1 MKFCSVARVG
11 SSWCA
16 PIASRVGSLLRQ
28 SLSQMCGQVSRR
40 CLSVAS
46 TRSAGSPTTLEIAP
60 NDHRLRVEFSA
71 LDYSAP
77 ARNRYAYRL
86 QGFDTDWIATEPSSR
101 VASYTNLPPGDYTL
115 QLRGSNRNGVWSRSL
130 EMPVRVLPLWY
141 QTLWFRATLAL
152 LVLGLIA
159 ALVQARTEY
168 LRRRHRELQ
177 SLVNER
183 TAELEQRSQQLR
195 ESQLQLERIAYID
208 PLTGLSNRRLFESE
222 LRHGVA
228 MVARN
233 GGVLTLLLID
243 LDGFKQINDQLGH
256 DAGDA
261 LLVETALRLTHSVR
275 ETDRVAR
282 LGGDEFAIVL
292 TGTGEL
298 LSVEIICHRILTAL
312 AAPVTYKGAT
322 LQVSAS
328 IGSVQCPSQG
338 MTTEVLYKAADVA
351 LYEAKRTAVTPGGG
365 TDRPMSKPEGP
376 VLLPENEFIGRR

>member
-1 MKFCSVARVG
+1 M
-11 SSWCA
+11 
-16 PIASRVGSLLRQ
+16 
-28 SLSQMCGQVSRR
+28 
-40 CLSVAS
+40 
-46 TRSAGSPTTLEIAP
+46 
-60 NDHRLRVEFSA
+60 
-71 LDYSAP
+71 
-77 ARNRYAYRL
+77 
-86 QGFDTDWIATEPSSR
+86 
-101 VASYTNLPPGDYTL
+101 ASYTNLPPGDYTL

-141 QTLWFRATLAL
+141 QTLWFRATVVL
-152 LVLGLIA
+152 LVLGLVA
-159 ALVQARTEY
+159 ALVQARTAY

-177 SLVNER
+177 GLVNER

-195 ESQLQLERIAYID
+195 ESQLQLERIAYVD
-208 PLTGLSNRRLFESE
+208 PLTGLSNRRLFEAD

-298 LSVEIICHRILTAL
+298 LAVEIICHRILAAL

-322 LQVSAS
+322 LQLSAS

-351 LYEAKRTAVTPGGG
+351 LYEAKRSGRNTWRWYGQADVEDQGSAVMTEDSE
-365 TDRPMSKPEGP
+365 T
-376 VLLPENEFIGRR
+376 GR